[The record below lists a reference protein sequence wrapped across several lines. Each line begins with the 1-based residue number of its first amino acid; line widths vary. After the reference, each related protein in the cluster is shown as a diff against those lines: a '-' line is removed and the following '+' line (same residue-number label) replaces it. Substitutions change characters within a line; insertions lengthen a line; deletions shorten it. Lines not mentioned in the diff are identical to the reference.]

1 MLEVTQQDEFF
12 AALQNKLTDFS
23 DYLSIVFIEFFD
35 WDLWLLFDL
44 TMPFYKCIAL
54 KNNK

>member
-1 MLEVTQQDEFF
+1 MPIIYHMRTHLSNSIVKLGMLEVTQQDEFF

-35 WDLWLLFDL
+35 
-44 TMPFYKCIAL
+44 
-54 KNNK
+54 